1 MSIDKLASRFQLFLN
16 TKDNKQINSVH
27 QLNTLIHL
35 IKELNNKDFNS
46 IKRAIVKHIYR
57 IIDK

>member
-16 TKDNKQINSVH
+16 TKDNKQINSIH

-46 IKRAIVKHIYR
+46 IKRAIITHIYR